1 VLVVQQRVVH
11 ALAQAALR
19 ANRHRRALRGT
30 LQQRRDL
37 GAGLGL
43 GLAGLT
49 PLAARADD
57 KFPSRPITLVVP
69 FPPGGSV
76 DVMARQ
82 YADPLSRLLGVPV
95 VVENR
100 PGAGG
105 SMATQQ
111 VARAKPDG
119 YTLVASSQSSH
130 LANPLT
136 QPRLGYDPIK
146 DFENIAILGRQPNAL
161 VVHASL
167 PVKNFKEFIELAR
180 KNPGKLNYG
189 SGGVGS
195 MGQLNVEMLKA
206 VTGIFTT
213 HIPYRGGSPLI
224 TAVLSNEVQFIL
236 DNLVI
241 MLPHIQAGKVRALA
255 VAAEQRLPQ
264 LPDVPTLAE
273 VGYPQLNLTSWTGL
287 AAPAGTPEAVVQT
300 LHKAVRQA
308 ATAPAMIA
316 NLNERGVL
324 PPEEMTPAAF
334 EKMMA
339 ERLVKFGQVVRTA
352 GITAE

>member
-1 VLVVQQRVVH
+1 M
-11 ALAQAALR
+11 
-19 ANRHRRALRGT
+19 
-30 LQQRRDL
+30 
-37 GAGLGL
+37 
-43 GLAGLT
+43 
-49 PLAARADD
+49 
-57 KFPSRPITLVVP
+57 VVP

-76 DVMARQ
+76 DIMARQ
-82 YADPLSRLLGVPV
+82 YSEPLSRVLGVPI

-105 SMATQQ
+105 SVGAQY
-111 VARAKPDG
+111 VARAKADG
-119 YTLVASSQSSH
+119 YTLVVSSQSSH

-136 QPRLGYDPIK
+136 QPQVGYDPVK
-146 DFENIAILGRQPNAL
+146 DFENIAILGRLPNAL
-161 VVHASL
+161 VVHSSL
-167 PVKNFKEFIELAR
+167 PFKTFKEFIDYAK

-206 VTGIFTT
+206 STGAFTT
-213 HIPYRGGSPLI
+213 HIPYRGGTPLI
-224 TAVLSNEVQFIL
+224 TAVLGNEVQFIL

-255 VAAEQRLPQ
+255 VANDQRLPQ

-273 VGYPQLNLTSWTGL
+273 VGYPQLNLTSWIGI
-287 AAPAGTPEAVVQT
+287 AAPAGTPDAAVQT
-300 LHKAVRQA
+300 LHKAVRQVA
-308 ATAPAMIA
+308 ASPAMIA
-316 NLNERGVL
+316 NLKDRGVL

-339 ERLVKFGQVVRTA
+339 ERMVKFGDVVKRA
-352 GITAE
+352 GIKAE

>member
-1 VLVVQQRVVH
+1 MKLSS
-11 ALAQAALR
+11 
-19 ANRHRRALRGT
+19 RRL
-30 LQQRRDL
+30 LL
-37 GAGLGL
+37 SIGL
-43 GLAGLT
+43 GLAGLAT
-49 PLAARADD
+49 LPAVAQD
-57 KFPSRPITLVVP
+57 KYPSRPITMVVP

-76 DVMARQ
+76 DIMARQ
-82 YADPLSRLLGVPV
+82 YSEPLSRVLGVPI

-105 SMATQQ
+105 SVGAQY
-111 VARAKPDG
+111 VARAKADG
-119 YTLVASSQSSH
+119 YTLVVSSQSSH

-136 QPRLGYDPIK
+136 QPQVGYDPVK
-146 DFENIAILGRQPNAL
+146 DFENIAILGRLPNAL
-161 VVHASL
+161 VVHSSL
-167 PVKNFKEFIELAR
+167 PFKTFKEFIDYAK

-206 VTGIFTT
+206 STGAYTT
-213 HIPYRGGSPLI
+213 HIPYRGGTPLI
-224 TAVLSNEVQFIL
+224 TAVLGNEVQFIL

-255 VAAEQRLPQ
+255 VANDQRLPQ

-273 VGYPQLNLTSWTGL
+273 VGYPQLNLTSWIGI
-287 AAPAGTPEAVVQT
+287 AAPAGTPDAAVQT
-300 LHKAVRQA
+300 LHKAVRQVA
-308 ATAPAMIA
+308 ASPAMIA
-316 NLNERGVL
+316 NLKDRGVI

-339 ERLVKFGQVVRTA
+339 ERMVKFGDVVKRA
-352 GITAE
+352 GIKAE

>member
-1 VLVVQQRVVH
+1 M
-11 ALAQAALR
+11 
-19 ANRHRRALRGT
+19 
-30 LQQRRDL
+30 
-37 GAGLGL
+37 
-43 GLAGLT
+43 
-49 PLAARADD
+49 
-57 KFPSRPITLVVP
+57 VVP

-76 DVMARQ
+76 DIMARQ
-82 YADPLSRLLGVPV
+82 YSEPLSRVLGVPI

-105 SMATQQ
+105 SVGAQY
-111 VARAKPDG
+111 VARAKADG
-119 YTLVASSQSSH
+119 YTLVVSSQSSH

-136 QPRLGYDPIK
+136 QPLVGYDPVK
-146 DFENIAILGRQPNAL
+146 DFENIAILGRLPNAL
-161 VVHASL
+161 VVHSSL
-167 PVKNFKEFIELAR
+167 PFKTFKEFIDYAK

-206 VTGIFTT
+206 STGAFTT
-213 HIPYRGGSPLI
+213 HIPYRGGTPLI
-224 TAVLSNEVQFIL
+224 TAVLGNEVQFIL

-255 VAAEQRLPQ
+255 VANDQRLPQ

-273 VGYPQLNLTSWTGL
+273 VGYPQLNLTSWIGI
-287 AAPAGTPEAVVQT
+287 AAPAGTPDAAVQT
-300 LHKAVRQA
+300 LHKAVRQV
-308 ATAPAMIA
+308 ATSPAMIV
-316 NLNERGVL
+316 NLKDRGVI

-339 ERLVKFGQVVRTA
+339 ERMVKFGDVVKRA
-352 GITAE
+352 GIKAE

>member
-1 VLVVQQRVVH
+1 MKFSS
-11 ALAQAALR
+11 
-19 ANRHRRALRGT
+19 RRL
-30 LQQRRDL
+30 LL
-37 GAGLGL
+37 SIGL
-43 GLAGLT
+43 GLAGLAT
-49 PLAARADD
+49 LPAVAQD
-57 KFPSRPITLVVP
+57 KYPSRPITMVVP

-76 DVMARQ
+76 DIMARQ
-82 YADPLSRLLGVPV
+82 YSEPLSRVLGVPI

-105 SMATQQ
+105 SVGAQY
-111 VARAKPDG
+111 VARAKADG
-119 YTLVASSQSSH
+119 YTLVVSSQSSH

-136 QPRLGYDPIK
+136 QPQVGYDPVK
-146 DFENIAILGRQPNAL
+146 DFENIAILGRLPNAL
-161 VVHASL
+161 VVHSSL
-167 PVKNFKEFIELAR
+167 PFKTFKEFIDYAK

-206 VTGIFTT
+206 STGAYTT
-213 HIPYRGGSPLI
+213 HIPYRGGTPLI
-224 TAVLSNEVQFIL
+224 TAVLGNEVQFIL

-255 VAAEQRLPQ
+255 VANDQRLPQ

-273 VGYPQLNLTSWTGL
+273 VGYPQLNLTSWIGI
-287 AAPAGTPEAVVQT
+287 AAPAGTPDAAVQT
-300 LHKAVRQA
+300 LHKAVRQVA
-308 ATAPAMIA
+308 ASPAMIA
-316 NLNERGVL
+316 NLKDRGVI

-339 ERLVKFGQVVRTA
+339 ERMVKFGDVVKRA
-352 GITAE
+352 GIKAE

>member
-1 VLVVQQRVVH
+1 MRSTRSRRRHLLS
-11 ALAQAALR
+11 ASLA
-19 ANRHRRALRGT
+19 
-30 LQQRRDL
+30 
-37 GAGLGL
+37 L
-43 GLAGLT
+43 GLATLT
-49 PLAARADD
+49 APLGALADE
-57 KFPSRPITLVVP
+57 KYPSRPITLVVP

-76 DVMARQ
+76 DIMARQ
-82 YADPLSRLLGVPV
+82 YSEPLSRVLGVPI

-100 PGAGG
+100 AGAGG
-105 SMATQQ
+105 SVGAQY

-119 YTLVASSQSSH
+119 YTLVVSSQSSH

-136 QPRLGYDPIK
+136 QPKIGYDPVK

-161 VVHASL
+161 VVHSSL
-167 PVKNFKEFIELAR
+167 PFKTFAEFVDYAK

-195 MGQLNVEMLKA
+195 MGQLNVEMFKA
-206 VTGIFTT
+206 ATGAFTT
-213 HIPYRGGSPLI
+213 HIPYRGGTPLI
-224 TAVLSNEVQFIL
+224 TAVLGNEVQFIL

-255 VAAEQRLPQ
+255 VAADQRLPQ

-300 LHKAVRQA
+300 LYKAVRQV
-308 ATAPAMIA
+308 ATSPAMVG
-316 NLNERGVL
+316 NLKDRGVIA
-324 PPEEMTPAAF
+324 PEEMSSAQF
-334 EKMMA
+334 EKMMS
-339 ERLVKFGQVVRTA
+339 ERMVKFGEVVRKA

>member
-1 VLVVQQRVVH
+1 M
-11 ALAQAALR
+11 
-19 ANRHRRALRGT
+19 
-30 LQQRRDL
+30 
-37 GAGLGL
+37 
-43 GLAGLT
+43 
-49 PLAARADD
+49 
-57 KFPSRPITLVVP
+57 VVP

-76 DVMARQ
+76 DIMARQ
-82 YADPLSRLLGVPV
+82 YSEPLSRVLGVPI

-105 SMATQQ
+105 SVGAQY
-111 VARAKPDG
+111 VGRAKADG
-119 YTLVASSQSSH
+119 YTLVVSSQSSH

-136 QPRLGYDPIK
+136 QPQVGYDPVK
-146 DFENIAILGRQPNAL
+146 DFENIAILGRLPNAL
-161 VVHASL
+161 VVHSSL
-167 PVKNFKEFIELAR
+167 PFKTFKEFIDYAK

-206 VTGIFTT
+206 STGAFTT
-213 HIPYRGGSPLI
+213 HIPYRGGTPLI
-224 TAVLSNEVQFIL
+224 TAVLGNEVQFIL

-255 VAAEQRLPQ
+255 VANDQRLPQ

-273 VGYPQLNLTSWTGL
+273 VGYPQLNLTSWIGI
-287 AAPAGTPEAVVQT
+287 AAPAGTPDAAVQT
-300 LHKAVRQA
+300 LHKAVRQVA
-308 ATAPAMIA
+308 ASPAMIA
-316 NLNERGVL
+316 NLKDRGVI

-339 ERLVKFGQVVRTA
+339 ERMVKFGDVVKRA
-352 GITAE
+352 GIKAE

>member
-1 VLVVQQRVVH
+1 M
-11 ALAQAALR
+11 
-19 ANRHRRALRGT
+19 
-30 LQQRRDL
+30 
-37 GAGLGL
+37 
-43 GLAGLT
+43 
-49 PLAARADD
+49 
-57 KFPSRPITLVVP
+57 VVP

-76 DVMARQ
+76 DIMARQ
-82 YADPLSRLLGVPV
+82 YSEPLSRVLGVPI

-105 SMATQQ
+105 SVGAQY
-111 VARAKPDG
+111 VARAKADG
-119 YTLVASSQSSH
+119 YTLVVSSQSSH

-136 QPRLGYDPIK
+136 QPQVGYDPVK
-146 DFENIAILGRQPNAL
+146 DFENIAILGRLPNAL
-161 VVHASL
+161 VAHSSL
-167 PVKNFKEFIELAR
+167 PFKTFKEFIDYAK

-206 VTGIFTT
+206 STGAFTT
-213 HIPYRGGSPLI
+213 HIPYRGGTPLI
-224 TAVLSNEVQFIL
+224 TAVLGNEVQFIL

-255 VAAEQRLPQ
+255 VANDQRLPQ

-273 VGYPQLNLTSWTGL
+273 VGYPQLNLTSWIGI
-287 AAPAGTPEAVVQT
+287 AAPAGTPDAAVQT
-300 LHKAVRQA
+300 LHKAVRQVA
-308 ATAPAMIA
+308 ASPAMIA
-316 NLNERGVL
+316 NLKDRGVI

-339 ERLVKFGQVVRTA
+339 ERMVKFGDVVKRA
-352 GITAE
+352 GIKAE

>member
-1 VLVVQQRVVH
+1 MQSESSR
-11 ALAQAALR
+11 R
-19 ANRHRRALRGT
+19 RHL
-30 LQQRRDL
+30 LS
-37 GAGLGL
+37 AGLAL
-43 GLAGLT
+43 GLAAAAA
-49 PLAARADD
+49 PLGALAEE
-57 KFPSRPITLVVP
+57 KYPSRPITLVVP

-76 DVMARQ
+76 DIMARQ
-82 YADPLSRLLGVPV
+82 YSEPLARVLGVPI

-100 PGAGG
+100 AGAGG
-105 SMATQQ
+105 SVGAQY

-119 YTLVASSQSSH
+119 YTLVVSSQSSH

-136 QPRLGYDPIK
+136 QPKIGYDPVK

-161 VVHASL
+161 VVHSSL
-167 PVKNFKEFIELAR
+167 PFKTFAEFVDYAK

-195 MGQLNVEMLKA
+195 MGQLNVEMFKA
-206 VTGIFTT
+206 ATGAYTT
-213 HIPYRGGSPLI
+213 HIPYRGGTPLI
-224 TAVLSNEVQFIL
+224 TAVLGNEVQFIL

-241 MLPHIQAGKVRALA
+241 MLPHIQSGKVRALA
-255 VAAEQRLPQ
+255 VAADQRLPQ

-300 LHKAVRQA
+300 LYKAVRQV
-308 ATAPAMIA
+308 ATSPAMVA
-316 NLNERGVL
+316 TLKDRGVIA
-324 PPEEMTPAAF
+324 PEEMTPAQF

-339 ERLVKFGQVVRTA
+339 ERMVKFGEVVRKA
-352 GITAE
+352 HITAE

>member
-1 VLVVQQRVVH
+1 M
-11 ALAQAALR
+11 
-19 ANRHRRALRGT
+19 
-30 LQQRRDL
+30 
-37 GAGLGL
+37 
-43 GLAGLT
+43 
-49 PLAARADD
+49 
-57 KFPSRPITLVVP
+57 VVP

-76 DVMARQ
+76 DIMARQ
-82 YADPLSRLLGVPV
+82 YSEPLSRVLGVPI

-105 SMATQQ
+105 SVGAQY
-111 VARAKPDG
+111 VARAKADG
-119 YTLVASSQSSH
+119 YTLVVSSQSSH

-136 QPRLGYDPIK
+136 QPQVGYDPVK
-146 DFENIAILGRQPNAL
+146 DFENIAILGRLPNAL
-161 VVHASL
+161 VVHSSM
-167 PVKNFKEFIELAR
+167 PFKTFKEFIDYAK

-206 VTGIFTT
+206 STGAFTT
-213 HIPYRGGSPLI
+213 HIPYRGGTPLI
-224 TAVLSNEVQFIL
+224 TAVLGNEVQFIL

-255 VAAEQRLPQ
+255 VANDQRLPQ

-273 VGYPQLNLTSWTGL
+273 VGYPQLNLTSWIGI
-287 AAPAGTPEAVVQT
+287 AAPAGTPDAAVQT
-300 LHKAVRQA
+300 LHKAVRQVA
-308 ATAPAMIA
+308 ASPAMIA
-316 NLNERGVL
+316 NLKDRGVI

-339 ERLVKFGQVVRTA
+339 ERMVKFGDVVKRA
-352 GITAE
+352 GIKAE

>member
-1 VLVVQQRVVH
+1 MRSTRSRRRHLLS
-11 ALAQAALR
+11 ASLA
-19 ANRHRRALRGT
+19 
-30 LQQRRDL
+30 
-37 GAGLGL
+37 L
-43 GLAGLT
+43 GLATLT
-49 PLAARADD
+49 APLGALADE
-57 KFPSRPITLVVP
+57 KYPSRPITLVVP

-76 DVMARQ
+76 DIMARQ
-82 YADPLSRLLGVPV
+82 YSEPLSRVLGVPI

-100 PGAGG
+100 AGAGG
-105 SMATQQ
+105 SVGAQY

-119 YTLVASSQSSH
+119 YTLVVSSQSSH

-136 QPRLGYDPIK
+136 QPKIGYDPVK

-161 VVHASL
+161 VVHSSL
-167 PVKNFKEFIELAR
+167 PFKTFAEFVDYAK

-195 MGQLNVEMLKA
+195 MGQLNVEMFKA
-206 VTGIFTT
+206 ATGAFTT
-213 HIPYRGGSPLI
+213 HIPYRGGTPLI
-224 TAVLSNEVQFIL
+224 TAVLGNEVQFIL

-255 VAAEQRLPQ
+255 VAADQRLPQ

-300 LHKAVRQA
+300 LYKAVRQV
-308 ATAPAMIA
+308 ATSPAMVA
-316 NLNERGVL
+316 NLKDRGVIA
-324 PPEEMTPAAF
+324 PEEMSPAQF
-334 EKMMA
+334 EKMMS
-339 ERLVKFGQVVRTA
+339 ERMVKFGEVVRKA

>member
-1 VLVVQQRVVH
+1 M
-11 ALAQAALR
+11 
-19 ANRHRRALRGT
+19 
-30 LQQRRDL
+30 
-37 GAGLGL
+37 
-43 GLAGLT
+43 
-49 PLAARADD
+49 
-57 KFPSRPITLVVP
+57 VVP

-76 DVMARQ
+76 DIMARQ
-82 YADPLSRLLGVPV
+82 YSEPLSRVLGVPI

-105 SMATQQ
+105 SVGAQY
-111 VARAKPDG
+111 VARAKADG
-119 YTLVASSQSSH
+119 YTLVVSSQSSH

-136 QPRLGYDPIK
+136 QPQVGYDPVK
-146 DFENIAILGRQPNAL
+146 DFENIAILGRLPNAL
-161 VVHASL
+161 VVHSSL
-167 PVKNFKEFIELAR
+167 PFKTFKEFIDYAK

-206 VTGIFTT
+206 STGAFTT
-213 HIPYRGGSPLI
+213 HIPYRGGTPLI
-224 TAVLSNEVQFIL
+224 TAVLGNEVQFIL

-255 VAAEQRLPQ
+255 VANDQRLPQ

-273 VGYPQLNLTSWTGL
+273 VGYPQLNLTSWIGI
-287 AAPAGTPEAVVQT
+287 AAPAGTSDAAVQT
-300 LHKAVRQA
+300 LHKAVRQVA
-308 ATAPAMIA
+308 ASPAMIA
-316 NLNERGVL
+316 NLKDRGVI

-339 ERLVKFGQVVRTA
+339 ERMVKFGDVVKRA
-352 GITAE
+352 GIKAE